1 MQSIYPAP
9 TAPFLAKRTLCLL
22 CSCPRRT
29 PHDYCARRR
38 TLHSF
43 ALCCS
48 ALGLLDST
56 NAMSST
62 AASIGPSRW
71 FLMLR
76 PHCVPPLPE
85 PETARRAIL
94 LHGAAIA
101 FTLAATIEQ
110 RRPNVHKLCSAFEL
124 AFRHSCAGA
133 FSGTAAICWLLSR
146 TGNINHCAA
155 PIIHADLNRCNY
167 AGAGTFCYSGHA
179 AEHMLNQR
187 KYGGACAP
195 GVSFSGF
202 LPTRSGT

>member
-9 TAPFLAKRTLCLL
+9 TAPFLAKRTLCLS

-29 PHDYCARRR
+29 PLDYCARRR

-62 AASIGPSRW
+62 AANIGPSRW

-76 PHCVPPLPE
+76 PHCIPPLPE
-85 PETARRAIL
+85 PETARRALL

-101 FTLAATIEQ
+101 FTSAATTAQ
-110 RRPNVHKLCSAFEL
+110 RRLNGHKFCSAFEL
-124 AFRHSCAGA
+124 AFSHFRAGA
-133 FSGTAAICWLLSR
+133 FSGTTTIYELQSRPRNVSPRAALVVR
-146 TGNINHCAA
+146 VRAA
-155 PIIHADLNRCNY
+155 VRL
-167 AGAGTFCYSGHA
+167 F
-179 AEHMLNQR
+179 
-187 KYGGACAP
+187 
-195 GVSFSGF
+195 
-202 LPTRSGT
+202 

>member
-1 MQSIYPAP
+1 MRQLCAIRYYVKCKTFTPHR
-9 TAPFLAKRTLCLL
+9 LRLYRAKRTSCLS

-62 AASIGPSRW
+62 AANIGPSRW

-85 PETARRAIL
+85 PETARRALL
-94 LHGAAIA
+94 LHGAVIA
-101 FTLAATIEQ
+101 FTLAATTAQ
-110 RRPNVHKLCSAFEL
+110 RRLNEHKFCSAFYL
-124 AFRHSCAGA
+124 CNHASAGTFTDADSAAFH
-133 FSGTAAICWLLSR
+133 
-146 TGNINHCAA
+146 
-155 PIIHADLNRCNY
+155 
-167 AGAGTFCYSGHA
+167 AGAGHFSEQEKAGRRLH
-179 AEHMLNQR
+179 R
-187 KYGGACAP
+187 SP
-195 GVSFSGF
+195 GFKSLF
-202 LPTRSGT
+202 PPRSGT